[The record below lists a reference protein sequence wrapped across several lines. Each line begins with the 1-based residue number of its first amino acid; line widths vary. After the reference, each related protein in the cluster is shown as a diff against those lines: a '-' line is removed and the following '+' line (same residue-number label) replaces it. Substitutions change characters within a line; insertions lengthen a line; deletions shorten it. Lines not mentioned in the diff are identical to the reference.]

1 MINFFIVPIKKGDR
15 TALSQW
21 ETTFTSVESLRNN
34 GDEKHTLKTIHP
46 LLKTFLFYFLVFPTG
61 EKIKTQT
68 TKNK

>member
-34 GDEKHTLKTIHP
+34 GDEKRTL
-46 LLKTFLFYFLVFPTG
+46 
-61 EKIKTQT
+61 
-68 TKNK
+68 